1 MNILLNH
8 RQAGES
14 ATSYRHRRREVAK
27 LVDLALKGKPA
38 THCGQKYR
46 PDPDPDKGRITVAPR
61 AYVPGPHPT
70 HKPHKVE
77 FKDMTLSPAGVP
89 TPHTWTVMHP
99 GTLVKA

>member
-27 LVDLALKGKPA
+27 LVDQLLKGKPA
-38 THCGQKYR
+38 THSRKLGI
-46 PDPDPDKGRITVAPR
+46 DKKPR

-77 FKDMTLSPAGVP
+77 FKGMTLSPAGVP

-99 GTLVKA
+99 GTLVKQ